1 MSEEVRG
8 ESGADRSRSVPAN
21 SAESGW
27 TTGSRR
33 SSAYRTPRHHT
44 ATGVGRHPRR
54 LSRGPEFGTGHS
66 LARCARSRARPFSEW
81 AHGPLAPT
89 AEDSLTLNVW
99 CPATATGRP
108 VLVFLHGGGWAI
120 GWGSNALLDGR
131 HLAAALD
138 AVIVTINYRLGS
150 LGWLYHPALAT
161 AADAPAG
168 NWGLLDQLAA
178 LRWVHDNIASFGGD
192 PSRVTLG
199 GESAGAGSVLHLIG
213 HPDAQGLFQRAITLS
228 PPLHELVV
236 DRALGERWTT
246 ALSAALGLGGDVAAA
261 LPAMRA
267 LPADAVI
274 AAQEKLLAGE
284 FKGSRGGALPIAE
297 PHSLPADPAAVPTA
311 APEIPLLIGTNA
323 QEGTFFFR
331 AGGRRVDP
339 GPEQLRAMVAR
350 VAHVASD
357 AVSGPIGRAYERL
370 AADGIADPSANDV
383 LCAVVTEAWFA
394 GPVRRYAAARAAAGA
409 TVHRY
414 RIEHPSPDP
423 DDLGALHTIS
433 VPLLF
438 GSWQEGGVPRR
449 LAGDGTATAE
459 VTTAIQNDVRRFVHG
474 EPLGWEAVG
483 EVGPIE
489 EAVYGGP
496 NGARTLRTA
505 AA

>member
-1 MSEEVRG
+1 MSRAPVLVLGAGGLRG
-8 ESGADRSRSVPAN
+8 VQLDDGVAAFLGIPYAAPPSGDRRWAPPAPP
-21 SAESGW
+21 EPW
-27 TTGSRR
+27 TGTRDASQ
-33 SSAYRTPRHHT
+33 P
-44 ATGVGRHPRR
+44 
-54 LSRGPEFGTGHS
+54 GPV
-66 LARCARSRARPFSEW
+66 CPQPARPFSEW

-89 AEDSLTLNVW
+89 AEDSLTVNVW
-99 CPATATGRP
+99 RPADAAGRP

-138 AVIVTINYRLGS
+138 AVIVTVNYRLGS
-150 LGWLYHPALAT
+150 LGWLYHPALA
-161 AADAPAG
+161 AATHAPAG

-178 LRWVHDNIASFGGD
+178 LRWVRDNIASFGGD

-213 HPDAQGLFQRAITLS
+213 HPDAQGLFHRAITLS

-236 DRALGERWTT
+236 ERALGERWTA
-246 ALSAALGLGGDVAAA
+246 ALSMTLGLGDDVGAA
-261 LPAMRA
+261 LPALRA
-267 LPADAVI
+267 LPADAIV
-274 AAQEKLLAGE
+274 AAQEKLLAGG
-284 FKGSRGGALPIAE
+284 FKGSRGGALPITD
-297 PHSLPADPAAVPTA
+297 PNSLPADPATVPGA
-311 APEIPLLIGTNA
+311 APQVPLLIGTNA

-331 AGGRRVDP
+331 AGGRRIDP
-339 GPEQLRAMVAR
+339 GPEQLRDMVAR

-370 AADGIADPSANDV
+370 ASDGIADPSANDV

-438 GSWQEGGVPRR
+438 GSWREGGVPAR
-449 LAGDGTATAE
+449 LAGSTPRTAE
-459 VTTAIQNDVRRFVHG
+459 VTAAMQTDVRHFVHG
-474 EPLGWEAVG
+474 DPLSWSPVG
-483 EVGPIE
+483 AGTEQV
-489 EAVYGGP
+489 VYGGQKGP
-496 NGARTLRTA
+496 RTVRPPTTDSPTSSA
-505 AA
+505 

>member
-1 MSEEVRG
+1 VC
-8 ESGADRSRSVPAN
+8 PQ
-21 SAESGW
+21 
-27 TTGSRR
+27 
-33 SSAYRTPRHHT
+33 P
-44 ATGVGRHPRR
+44 
-54 LSRGPEFGTGHS
+54 
-66 LARCARSRARPFSEW
+66 ARPFSEW

-89 AEDSLTLNVW
+89 AEDSLSLNVW
-99 CPATATGRP
+99 RPADAEDRP
-108 VLVFLHGGGWAI
+108 VLVFLHGGGWTI

-150 LGWLYHPALAT
+150 LGWLYHPALAA

-178 LRWVHDNIASFGGD
+178 LRWVQDNIASFGGD

-213 HPDAQGLFQRAITLS
+213 HPGAQGLLQRAVTLS
-228 PPLHELVV
+228 PPLHELVI
-236 DRALGERWTT
+236 DKALGTRWTA
-246 ALSAALGLGGDVAAA
+246 ALSAALGLGDDVAAA
-261 LPAMRA
+261 LPAMQA
-267 LPADAVI
+267 LSADAVI
-274 AAQEKLLAGE
+274 AAQEQLLAGE
-284 FKGSRGGALPIAE
+284 FKGTRGGVLPIAD
-297 PHSLPADPAAVPTA
+297 PHSLPVDPAATPAA

-350 VAHVASD
+350 LAHVAPD
-357 AVSGPIGRAYERL
+357 AVSGPIAKAYDRL
-370 AADGIADPSANDV
+370 AADGIPDPTANDV
-383 LCAVVTEAWFA
+383 LCAVVTDAWFA
-394 GPVRRYAAARAAAGA
+394 GPVRRYAAARVAGGA

-438 GSWQEGGVPRR
+438 GSWREGGVPRR
-449 LAGDGTATAE
+449 LAGDSTETSE
-459 VTTAIQNDVRRFVHG
+459 VTAAIQADVRRFVHS
-474 EPLGWEAVG
+474 EPLGWAAV
-483 EVGPIE
+483 E
-489 EAVYGGP
+489 EIVYGGP
-496 NGARTLRTA
+496 EGPRSVRRSG
-505 AA
+505 